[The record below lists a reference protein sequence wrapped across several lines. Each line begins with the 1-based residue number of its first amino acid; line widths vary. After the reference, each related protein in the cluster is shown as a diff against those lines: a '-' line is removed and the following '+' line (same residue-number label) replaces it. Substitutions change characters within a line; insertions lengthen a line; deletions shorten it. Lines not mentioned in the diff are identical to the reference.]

1 MIFLPCPVLICY
13 LLFLLQIQSPFCL
26 SISDAV
32 HIQLTSSTHYFFSKA
47 YFTGVASLVFFLPLL
62 LFVSLYRFHSYF
74 SVVNQVNWYSVP
86 NWRNANEPTR
96 VTVPGFFHL
105 GEPLVCFYWP
115 FFILVLNS
123 KWGGDRCFSQSYCF
137 KKPGKINMWISI
149 YKRCC
154 QVLWTTCR
162 QRVHI
167 NTNISN
173 SNNINKFYVTV
184 TSTVVNESV
193 TRVDN

>member
-1 MIFLPCPVLICY
+1 MAQKSISRISKIRWFFSLFCEAIWMEWQRSLETTTIIKWIPSFVIHDFFCPVLICY

-32 HIQLTSSTHYFFSKA
+32 YIQLTSSTHYFFSKA

-62 LFVSLYRFHSYF
+62 LFVSLYRFLSYF

-123 KWGGDRCFSQSYCF
+123 KWGG
-137 KKPGKINMWISI
+137 G
-149 YKRCC
+149 
-154 QVLWTTCR
+154 
-162 QRVHI
+162 
-167 NTNISN
+167 
-173 SNNINKFYVTV
+173 
-184 TSTVVNESV
+184 
-193 TRVDN
+193 